1 MGYGY
6 QLVYVIYWA
15 GTSNYSLLPPLYAL
29 SQYIDGPPYIPS
41 GPFTCVNLF
50 IANATD
56 VWSLWGAVV
65 WEVATAK
72 LVWKFFRQRLN
83 SDWANVDMSYFR
95 SELLLFLS
103 FLSGKNA
110 CPPQAFYFQQFWKV
124 WAQTELEKFHHWL
137 CYYSLVSNN
146 HYVTLI
152 NFSKIGPLFCPY

>member
-1 MGYGY
+1 MGHYSEIFLTVVCNVSGLRVSAGLCY
-6 QLVYVIYWA
+6 ILSGHFKLFSPSSFVCVIAVYWW
-15 GTSNYSLLPPLYAL
+15 PP
-29 SQYIDGPPYIPS
+29 DIPS

-110 CPPQAFYFQQFWKV
+110 CPPQAFISSSFGKFELRRSWKYFNTDYAVATF
-124 WAQTELEKFHHWL
+124 
-137 CYYSLVSNN
+137 
-146 HYVTLI
+146 
-152 NFSKIGPLFCPY
+152 